1 MRMLVFGARGYLGG
15 RFLELF
21 PGAVASSVDIADA
34 VAVKHVLDTEKP
46 EVVIN
51 CAGKTG
57 KPNVDWCEDH
67 KEETI
72 RANVT
77 GPLVLLDTCLL
88 RGIRLVHVSS
98 GCIYAGDNGG
108 MGFSEEDAPNFADSF
123 YSRSKT
129 WSDQI
134 LKEFPVL
141 TLRLR
146 MPFDGTHSDRNLLMK
161 IRRYPRV
168 LDAQNSLSY
177 LPDFLQAAKI
187 LIERGRTGVYNV
199 VNPGTASPFQIMEM
213 YRKIVDPT
221 HTFERLTVEDL
232 AQVAKAGRSNCF
244 LSTRKLEGEGI
255 RLTPVEKALE
265 KCLRQIAEQE
275 RVTAAVG

>member
-1 MRMLVFGARGYLGG
+1 MHMLVFGACGYLGG

-21 PGAVASSVDIADA
+21 PGAVASPVDIADQ
-34 VAVKHVLDTEKP
+34 VAVRHVLDTEKP

-77 GPLVLLDTCLL
+77 GPLVLLDACVA
-88 RGIRLVHVSS
+88 RRIRLVHVSS

-108 MGFSEEDAPNFADSF
+108 AGFSEEDPPNFTDSF

-141 TLRLR
+141 MLRLR

-168 LDAQNSLSY
+168 LDAQNSLSH
-177 LPDFLQAAKI
+177 LPDFLHAAKI

-199 VNPGTASPFQIMEM
+199 VNPGTASPFRIMQM
-213 YRKIVDPT
+213 YREIVDPS
-221 HTFERLTVEDL
+221 HAFERLAVEDL
-232 AQVAKAGRSNCF
+232 GQVAKAGRSNCL
-244 LSTRKLEGEGI
+244 LSTRKLEEEGI
-255 RLTPVEKALE
+255 RLAPVEKMLE
-265 KCLRQIAEQE
+265 KCLRQIAAEE
-275 RVTAAVG
+275 RIAAVV